1 MEISMRKTLLFY
13 RKWIYMQ
20 VTNCFIEKMFFY
32 LEIKFMEISMRKT
45 LLVFLDQSQVSIPFC
60 LFMNGS
66 DVTC

>member
-1 MEISMRKTLLFY
+1 
-13 RKWIYMQ
+13 MQ